1 MFNDYFNNWRML
13 GVFLTTLELE
23 SFFKFQEF
31 SSAVDFFEYFD
42 LIDVIVPL
50 KILLRAPLFF
60 F

>member
-1 MFNDYFNNWRML
+1 ML

-23 SFFKFQEF
+23 SFLKFQEF